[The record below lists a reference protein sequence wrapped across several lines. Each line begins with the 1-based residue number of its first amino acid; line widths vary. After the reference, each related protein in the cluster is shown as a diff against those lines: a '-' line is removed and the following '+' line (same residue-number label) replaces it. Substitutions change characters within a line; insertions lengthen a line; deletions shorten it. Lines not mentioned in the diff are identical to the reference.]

1 MASFRPVRTLLAA
14 ALALAA
20 VPAFAQTYSQT
31 VFFGDSLTDSG
42 YFRPLLPA
50 SVQPVTGQFTT
61 NPGWVWSQYVADYY
75 GTSAAPNGNGQAGPN
90 YAAGGA
96 RVGVDTSGGLGPIPS
111 LATQTTRYLAAN
123 GGRADPNALYTVWGG
138 ANDLFAV
145 AANPSQA
152 QAIIGGAVT
161 AQAGI
166 VATLQGAGARY
177 IVVPTIPDIGLTPS
191 SRAQGP
197 AAMAQ
202 GTALATAYN
211 NALFGAINSAGLR
224 VIPVDTFHFLQEA
237 IANPG
242 LYGFRN
248 VTGTACQ
255 PQITANSLTCN
266 PTSYVS
272 PDAASAY
279 LFADGVHP
287 SAAAH
292 QILSELAISAL
303 EGPRQIA
310 LLPHSA
316 ATIGRARADRVSAHL
331 AGKPDADGMRWW
343 TDVRGDSQR
352 YDKGSSG
359 AGFDGGGPTL
369 TFGVDWASGNLVYG
383 AFAGYGRQKID
394 FGNSA
399 GDFDQSDTSLGGF
412 LAWYGDQ
419 GLWANAQV
427 SYSKLAFD
435 VDRKVK
441 LGPATR
447 THSGSPDGDNLSIG
461 IDAGWEFGEG
471 ALRHGPVIG
480 LLSQRIDVD
489 GYAESEPALSSS
501 LSFPEQNVDSLIGSA
516 GWRASYAI
524 NDHLKPYAQLT
535 YDHEFEDPAEEAFA
549 HAQSLPNT
557 GTYAVPGVGFDRNYG
572 TLLLGAQSKLFGLDA
587 NIGASVTLA
596 QEGGNDATVFAT
608 LGKGF

>member
-1 MASFRPVRTLLAA
+1 MSSFRPVRTVLAA
-14 ALALAA
+14 ALAFAA
-20 VPAFAQTYSQT
+20 LPAFAQTYSQT
-31 VFFGDSLTDSG
+31 VFIGDSLTDSG
-42 YFRPLLPA
+42 FFRPLLPA
-50 SVQPVTGQFTT
+50 NVRPLVGQFTT

-75 GTSAAPNGNGQAGPN
+75 GTGAAPNGNGQNGTN

-96 RVGVDTSGGLGPIPS
+96 RVGVDTSGALGPIPS
-111 LATQTTRYLAAN
+111 MVTQTTRYLAAN

-152 QAIIGGAVT
+152 QVIIGGAVT

-166 VATLQGAGARY
+166 VATLKNAGARY

-191 SRAQGP
+191 SRAGGP
-197 AAMAQ
+197 AGMAQ
-202 GTALATAYN
+202 GTALATTYN
-211 NALFGAINSAGLR
+211 NALFGALNSAGLR

-237 IANPG
+237 VANPG

-248 VTGTACQ
+248 VTSPACNV
-255 PQITANSLTCN
+255 PSSVTCSFTN
-266 PTSYVS
+266 LVS
-272 PDAASAY
+272 ADAASTY

-287 SAAAH
+287 TTAAH

-310 LLPHSA
+310 LLSHSA
-316 ATIGRARADRVSAHL
+316 STIGRARADRVSAHVT
-331 AGKPDADGMRWW
+331 GKPDADGMRWW
-343 TDVRGDSQR
+343 TDVRGDNQR
-352 YDKGSSG
+352 YDEGGSG

-394 FGNSA
+394 FGARS
-399 GDFDQSDTSLGGF
+399 GEFDQADTSLGGF
-412 LAWYGDQ
+412 LAWHGDD

-447 THSGSPDGDNLSIG
+447 THSGSPDGDNLSVG
-461 IDAGWEFGEG
+461 IDAGWEFGDG

-480 LLSQRIDVD
+480 VLSQRIDID

-501 LSFPEQNVDSLIGSA
+501 LAFPEQNVDSLIGSA

-535 YDHEFEDPAEEAFA
+535 YDHEFEDLPEEAFA
-549 HAQSLPNT
+549 RAQSLPGT
-557 GTYAVPGVGFDRNYG
+557 GTYAVPGPQFDGNYG

-587 NIGASVTLA
+587 NIGASVTLG
-596 QEGGNDATVFAT
+596 QEGGNDASVFAT